1 MGGGGIFPDI
11 PDLRIYKVG
20 PHTPELE
27 QNAWMLRTQGSLGS

>member
-1 MGGGGIFPDI
+1 MGGGGTFPDI
-11 PDLRIYKVG
+11 PDWRIYKVG